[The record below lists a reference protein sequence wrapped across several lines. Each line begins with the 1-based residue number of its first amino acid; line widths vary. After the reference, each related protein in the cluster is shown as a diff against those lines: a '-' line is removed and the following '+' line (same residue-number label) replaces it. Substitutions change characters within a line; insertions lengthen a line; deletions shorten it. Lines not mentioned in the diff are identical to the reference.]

1 MKLFRKIWG
10 DSSFERYAFWI
21 LIAVELLMSF
31 TFLGYIHMPP
41 LSVTIAYI
49 PVIIAGALFGPVES
63 AITGFVFGLSSMY
76 KASAAYVMDADMVFS
91 PFLSGFPA
99 GSLLLSIGSR
109 TLFGLLIGL
118 AFMLAS
124 KSRHKRLWRIVVSV
138 FATKLYEFWVY
149 LAMGIFF
156 PEAGYDYTYTFKIN
170 AGEIAIAVF
179 CTVIIELLYALYHSD
194 MLQNTKRCID
204 QSVHN
209 PYTSKNTSLFFLAF
223 ELATLCMA
231 VFATIYFSQRATY
244 MLGQHSMQ

>member
-99 GSLLLSIGSR
+99 GSLWLSIG
-109 TLFGLLIGL
+109 
-118 AFMLAS
+118 
-124 KSRHKRLWRIVVSV
+124 
-138 FATKLYEFWVY
+138 
-149 LAMGIFF
+149 
-156 PEAGYDYTYTFKIN
+156 
-170 AGEIAIAVF
+170 
-179 CTVIIELLYALYHSD
+179 
-194 MLQNTKRCID
+194 
-204 QSVHN
+204 
-209 PYTSKNTSLFFLAF
+209 
-223 ELATLCMA
+223 
-231 VFATIYFSQRATY
+231 
-244 MLGQHSMQ
+244 